1 MVTVAEYCKLRG
13 VTRQFVSEYI
23 KKGKIQAVEL
33 PLFAEYQGKRLS
45 AGRQIFV
52 EPPGG
57 PTLEM
62 GDVERANWLA
72 SMAATDPGIR
82 ADIAKLV
89 LRPKLVGAT
98 LDSYYEGNAQAA
110 WETAKEQL
118 RLLLLKELDGLE
130 AAVGELA
137 DELAQEK

>member
-1 MVTVAEYCKLRG
+1 M
-13 VTRQFVSEYI
+13 
-23 KKGKIQAVEL
+23 
-33 PLFAEYQGKRLS
+33 
-45 AGRQIFV
+45 
-52 EPPGG
+52 
-57 PTLEM
+57 EM